1 MLKTNIIFYLFIL
14 IYINASAQD
23 GMLDHTFGTYGIA
36 TIDISGYYEVAGDA
50 KVQNDGKIIIVGS
63 TYKNNKTQ
71 GLLLRLKP
79 NGEIDSTFADEGI
92 RYINQI
98 GSTELKL
105 NSAAL
110 LPDDFIIAG
119 GYSVEPGE
127 TFAILVKCSSDGT
140 IDTSFGTDGIVKIFS
155 GKYSNDAYVSDIMLQ
170 PDGKIIFCGKEKSDH
185 TEFLEQFVIGR
196 FLPEG
201 IPDSSFGGEGLVY
214 NYLTGLPSYATSITM
229 QADGK
234 IIAAG
239 ITGHDFALTRYLNN
253 GVPDYD
259 FGTMGIVTTSFD
271 DYDYL
276 EDIGVMHNGNI
287 VAVGYYYDFSNNNC
301 EYWKSKIL
309 VACYTPTGE
318 LNEDFNS
325 DGITTF
331 AINHCN
337 DEAYSL
343 LIQPDDKI
351 LIGGATGNLSA
362 LESFNYSVLRLNPD
376 GSKDNSFADD
386 GYLETDMYLPNEYYA
401 YPQSLEFQPDGKAVL
416 AGYTNDWDHSKTFF
430 SAIRISTGV
439 DSVDLI
445 EQDSIAP
452 PDNRSGIWSSNKT
465 LFIYNTTTA
474 PIEVKLFSISGAHI
488 YTFVAPSGISE
499 YNMYDLSKGIY
510 VVNANSVFLKPVK
523 IFIGQSNY

>member
-1 MLKTNIIFYLFIL
+1 MLKTTVIFYLFIL
-14 IYINASAQD
+14 VYINASAQD
-23 GMLDHTFGTYGIA
+23 GILDHTFGEYGIA

-50 KVQNDGKIIIVGS
+50 KVQDDGKIIIAGS

-71 GLLLRLKP
+71 GLLLKLKS

-92 RYINQI
+92 RYITAI
-98 GSTELKL
+98 GSTELVL
-105 NSAAL
+105 NSVEL
-110 LPDDFIIAG
+110 LSDNFIIAG
-119 GYSVEPGE
+119 GYSVEAGG
-127 TFAILVKCSSDGT
+127 TFAILVKCNSDGT

-155 GKYSNDAYVSDIMLQ
+155 GKYSNDAYVSDIMIQ
-170 PDGKIIFCGKEKSDH
+170 PDGKIIFCGKEKSDQ

-196 FLPEG
+196 YLPEG
-201 IPDSSFGGEGLVY
+201 TPDSSFGGEGLVY
-214 NYLTGLPSYATSITM
+214 NYLTGLPSYATSIAL

-239 ITGHDFALTRYLNN
+239 TTGHDFAVTRYLNN

-276 EDIGVMHNGNI
+276 EDIGIMHNGNI

-318 LNEDFNS
+318 LNYDFNS

-331 AINHCN
+331 AVNHCN

-362 LESFNYSVLRLNPD
+362 LESFNYSVLRLNSD

-386 GYLETDMYLPNEYYA
+386 GYLETDMYEPNEYYS

-445 EQDSIAP
+445 EPDAIQP
-452 PDNRSGIWSSNKT
+452 PDNRSGIWYSNNT
-465 LFIYNTTTA
+465 LFINNTTIA
-474 PIEVKLFSISGAHI
+474 DIQVKLFSISGAHI
-488 YTFVAPSGISE
+488 YTFVAAPGISE
-499 YNMYDLSKGIY
+499 YSMYDLSKGIY
-510 VVNANSVFLKPVK
+510 LATTNSAVIRPVK
-523 IFIGQSNY
+523 IFIGHSNY